1 MQLILRR
8 GFLNCSVKA
17 ILVIIFTLSFG
28 LADIIITEIADPN
41 DSAGARYIEIHNSG
55 GSSVALT
62 DYYIIRWTNGNANAT
77 ASTPIDLSSYTLAAG
92 EFLIFTANSTTFNST
107 FSVGSN
113 TTVVND
119 GAGGPADSNGDDNL
133 AIVTEASGQTFAA
146 NNSSTWDYVDIF
158 GNPGTDG
165 SGNWHEFEDGRAERV
180 STQTSAVT
188 SSTSSAWN
196 CWSDSETWLAG
207 VDQDAGLGKSG

>member
-62 DYYIIRWTNGNANAT
+62 DYYIIRWTNGNDNAT
-77 ASTPIDLSSYTLAAG
+77 ASTAIDLSSYTLAA
-92 EFLIFTANSTTFNST
+92 
-107 FSVGSN
+107 
-113 TTVVND
+113 
-119 GAGGPADSNGDDNL
+119 AGGAL
-133 AIVTEASGQTFAA
+133 AIKKLI
-146 NNSSTWDYVDIF
+146 DI
-158 GNPGTDG
+158 
-165 SGNWHEFEDGRAERV
+165 H
-180 STQTSAVT
+180 
-188 SSTSSAWN
+188 
-196 CWSDSETWLAG
+196 
-207 VDQDAGLGKSG
+207 KK